1 MPTGKERTAAEIIAI
16 AGWIVVAVLTLLLLA
31 GFVFATFFAH

>member
-1 MPTGKERTAAEIIAI
+1 MPRGTERTAAEIIAI
-16 AGWIVVAVLTLLLLA
+16 AGWIVVVVLALLLVA